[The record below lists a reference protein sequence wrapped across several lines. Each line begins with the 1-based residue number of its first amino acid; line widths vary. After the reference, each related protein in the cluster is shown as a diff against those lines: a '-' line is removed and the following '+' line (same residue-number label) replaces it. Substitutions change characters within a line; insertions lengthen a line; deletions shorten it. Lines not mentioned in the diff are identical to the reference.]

1 MIAKKLLTFLLLG
14 AGCASAQSVAAKTPR
29 PGSPDPQLL
38 QQYFERG
45 QSALVANR
53 YDEAERIYEEVLK
66 LAPGMAEVHANLGLI
81 YFYQRKFEQAIPA
94 LRQALRLKPTLA
106 RSGTLL
112 AMSLSEIGQ
121 YSDALPG
128 LERGFHSSDPA
139 TKRMCG
145 LQLQRAYTGLQRD
158 RRAIDVALQLN
169 DLYPDDPE
177 ILYQTGKIYGNFA
190 FLTIRKLAEVAPT
203 SGWRYLAIAEA
214 NESKGAH
221 DVAIGEYSTVLAGY
235 PNWPGVHYR
244 LGRTLLARS
253 LQSSSEEDKKA
264 ALKEFEQE
272 LNSTPQTQMRLMKS
286 GKSIA
291 PPGSLTRRKNILR

>member
-1 MIAKKLLTFLLLG
+1 M
-14 AGCASAQSVAAKTPR
+14 
-29 PGSPDPQLL
+29 
-38 QQYFERG
+38 
-45 QSALVANR
+45 
-53 YDEAERIYEEVLK
+53 
-66 LAPGMAEVHANLGLI
+66 
-81 YFYQRKFEQAIPA
+81 
-94 LRQALRLKPTLA
+94 
-106 RSGTLL
+106 
-112 AMSLSEIGQ
+112 
-121 YSDALPG
+121 
-128 LERGFHSSDPA
+128 
-139 TKRMCG
+139 
-145 LQLQRAYTGLQRD
+145 
-158 RRAIDVALQLN
+158 ALQLN

-264 ALKEFEQE
+264 ALKEF
-272 LNSTPQTQMRLMKS
+272 
-286 GKSIA
+286 GA
-291 PPGSLTRRKNILR
+291 GVATRPRKRKCGL